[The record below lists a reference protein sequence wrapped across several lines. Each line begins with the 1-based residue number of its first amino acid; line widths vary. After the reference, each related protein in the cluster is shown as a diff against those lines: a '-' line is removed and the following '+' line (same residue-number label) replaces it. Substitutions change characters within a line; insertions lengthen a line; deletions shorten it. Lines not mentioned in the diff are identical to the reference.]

1 MVFLINLL
9 DSCFLLGF
17 YPLMGGAHIP
27 KMLGIHQISAA
38 GFGSPAGWGYIAEND
53 SDSEEEEAG
62 TPPMLHVWHSPQ
74 PDRQML
80 TGRGPICPPDP
91 PPAQQSLSDSSQPP
105 RPKTASL
112 HQVIQALHER
122 AAQPSPSV
130 ATPCKR
136 RQYGSAAFSYQQT
149 SDGMIRCEMTTQ
161 SKKRLA
167 RRGGHWDVVGED
179 VYLDSDQSDREEN
192 EGDEDENNLEE
203 LRDHLWNI
211 SFSM

>member
-1 MVFLINLL
+1 M
-9 DSCFLLGF
+9 S
-17 YPLMGGAHIP
+17 
-27 KMLGIHQISAA
+27 
-38 GFGSPAGWGYIAEND
+38 SPAGWGYITEND
-53 SDSEEEEAG
+53 IDSEEEGAG
-62 TPPMLHVWHSPQ
+62 TTPPMLHVWHSPQ
-74 PDRQML
+74 PARQML

-136 RQYGSAAFSYQQT
+136 RQYGSAAFCYKQT
-149 SDGMIRCEMTTQ
+149 NDGMIRCEMNRK
-161 SKKRLA
+161 SKKQLA

-179 VYLDSDQSDREEN
+179 VYLDTGQSDIEEN
-192 EGDEDENNLEE
+192 ESDEDDDNLEE
-203 LRDHLWNI
+203 LRDQLWNN